1 MEDEVILMHNNFQGV
16 ALILGPTQ
24 VAGEYVSVVTGAMY
38 FRSLNGRR
46 DRNLEIPRSLSPRSQ
61 GEATGVQVTDDV
73 ISLI

>member
-46 DRNLEIPRSLSPRSQ
+46 DRNLEIPRS
-61 GEATGVQVTDDV
+61 
-73 ISLI
+73 